1 MYSMIITITM
11 KHSTKRR
18 ILRLSIS
25 LTSLRREVANRRS
38 TAHILLPGLLRWPL
52 SRLALFYPLRCV
64 LSNYFTESHFGLLQN
79 TGRSADV
86 KHVSKGI
93 LIDEAASLAYNNNE
107 ERTTHTVSSSWFQQK
122 MWQSHKSLLS
132 LVRSGGRF
140 FYVLGLFFPG
150 GLPNAWDRGQSPVP
164 DTAGQKPL
172 PVCEALQN
180 L

>member
-11 KHSTKRR
+11 RHSRKRR

-64 LSNYFTESHFGLLQN
+64 LSNYFTESHFGLLQY

-93 LIDEAASLAYNNNE
+93 LIDKAASLAYNNNE
-107 ERTTHTVSSSWFQQK
+107 ERTTHTVSSS
-122 MWQSHKSLLS
+122 
-132 LVRSGGRF
+132 RS
-140 FYVLGLFFPG
+140 
-150 GLPNAWDRGQSPVP
+150 
-164 DTAGQKPL
+164 
-172 PVCEALQN
+172 
-180 L
+180 

>member
-93 LIDEAASLAYNNNE
+93 LIDKAAITPYNNSE
-107 ERTTHTVSSSWFQQK
+107 EPNHAHGQLLK
-122 MWQSHKSLLS
+122 MEVLFVAKPQSQPSLC
-132 LVRSGGRF
+132 RSGGCLF
-140 FYVLGLFFPG
+140 CGLCLPGSFPHNDRDRAGPAVIQSNHTKWGHKG
-150 GLPNAWDRGQSPVP
+150 GCGR
-164 DTAGQKPL
+164 
-172 PVCEALQN
+172 C
-180 L
+180 